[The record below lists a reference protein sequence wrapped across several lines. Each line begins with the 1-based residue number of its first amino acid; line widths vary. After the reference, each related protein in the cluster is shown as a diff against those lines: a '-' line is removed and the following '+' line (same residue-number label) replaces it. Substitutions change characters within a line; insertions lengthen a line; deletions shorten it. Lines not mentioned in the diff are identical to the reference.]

1 VAAWGSFHHKPGIK
15 AIAKDPVLCSTY
27 MCAFQA
33 GVIGVQFWML
43 ILTND
48 WQHTATLVLLMFANY
63 MILAKIFK
71 DRVIIGRIYRPSLED
86 QQLPVR
92 LMMESQQQGPSS

>member
-1 VAAWGSFHHKPGIK
+1 
-15 AIAKDPVLCSTY
+15 
-27 MCAFQA
+27 MCLFQA
-33 GVIGVQFWML
+33 IVIGIQFWML

-63 MILAKIFK
+63 LILAKIFK

-86 QQLPVR
+86 QQLPAR
-92 LMMESQQQGPSS
+92 LLMESQQTSSG